1 MLTGPGPRVSRSG
14 AGGGVGFPAVCCRGL
29 SRLFCF
35 PGPAIFQIIQSI
47 RMGMWA
53 GPGGLTTPPPAGG
66 WRTTSA
72 LSRVSVG
79 SRQVTQKRK
88 KQQQQKQRLRQLF
101 PDHFIV
107 DVRPNCFLTG
117 HLGSSVFLSGKDIL
131 LCSWQ
136 DGELSGVCSST
147 VCLDSPWVSLMS
159 ACGAPW
165 SLLYFLWIQSLLHW
179 ELLLQINV
187 FVQPYLRCGFQWENR
202 SQGVKIAPEGDG

>member
-1 MLTGPGPRVSRSG
+1 MLTGPGPRVSK
-14 AGGGVGFPAVCCRGL
+14 AGLVVGLGFQLCAVGCL

-35 PGPAIFQIIQSI
+35 PRPAIFQIIQSI

-53 GPGGLTTPPPAGG
+53 SPGGLTPPPPAGG
-66 WRTTSA
+66 WTTSA

-79 SRQVTQKRK
+79 SQQVTQKRK
-88 KQQQQKQRLRQLF
+88 KQTKNQRLPQLF

-117 HLGSSVFLSGKDIL
+117 HLGISVFLSGKDIL

-136 DGELSGVCSST
+136 DGELCGVCSSA

-159 ACGAPW
+159 ACGPPMITALLSMETVSAPLGIAFTNKCLC
-165 SLLYFLWIQSLLHW
+165 STLCPVRLS
-179 ELLLQINV
+179 V
-187 FVQPYLRCGFQWENR
+187 RK
-202 SQGVKIAPEGDG
+202 GVKIAPQGNG